1 MAIWEVVIKL
11 FMLTCI
17 IFGYYFFT
25 FLGQVKKN
33 KLFIVLFFSF
43 NILW

>member
-11 FMLTCI
+11 FMLTGI
-17 IFGYYFFT
+17 IFGYYFFML
-25 FLGQVKKN
+25 LGQVKKN
-33 KLFIVLFFSF
+33 KMLIVPLFSL